1 MLRTGVEAHFGRQL
15 RIARLGNGPPLIL
28 LHGYPDT
35 LQVWHR
41 LADQLKDSFQVIA
54 FDWPGMGYSD
64 PWPGGATP
72 FHMADRV
79 VTLLDLWKIKSAYI
93 AGIDMGGQP
102 AAALAIRHPA
112 RVRSLIVM
120 NSLLQW
126 NAATSWEI
134 AILRR
139 FKWNRFALQRF
150 PGLVFNHA
158 IRTFLPHGE
167 TLDDAVRSDMWEC
180 FKHPHIREYIVR
192 MCAAFEGS
200 LPQLAAEYSRLQVP
214 TLLLWAEHDKHFP
227 VQHAKSVEL
236 AAASVQVRIVPGAH
250 HWMPLSMS
258 SLIANYI
265 RGFTQG

>member
-1 MLRTGVEAHFGRQL
+1 MLRTGVEQHFGRRL
-15 RIARLGNGPPLIL
+15 RVARLGNGPPLIL

-41 LADQLKDSFQVIA
+41 LANELKNSFQIIA

-72 FHMADRV
+72 FHMADRLI
-79 VTLLDLWKIKSAYI
+79 TLLDLWKIKNAHI
-93 AGIDMGGQP
+93 AGLDMGGQP
-102 AAALAIRHPA
+102 AAALSIRHPD

-120 NSLLQW
+120 NSLLHW
-126 NAATSWEI
+126 DAATSWEI
-134 AILRR
+134 SILRR
-139 FKWNRFALQRF
+139 FKWNRFALRRF
-150 PGLVFNHA
+150 PGLVFNRAVH
-158 IRTFLPHGE
+158 TFLARGE
-167 TLDDAVRSDMWEC
+167 TLDGAVRSDMWES
-180 FKHPHIREYIVR
+180 FQRPDTREYIVR

-200 LPQLAAEYSRLQVP
+200 LPQLAAEYSRLHVP

-236 AAASVQVRIVPGAH
+236 AAFSAEVRIVPGAH

-258 SLIANYI
+258 SLVADHI